1 MFTQNQQPISPLPLP
16 LPPSPLPAADPA
28 RLVAVRSHEMPAGLP
43 ELEFDATA
51 RVAATLCGASVAF
64 VALMDAQRLWFKA
77 SVGIDVQ
84 RLEHDLAGCLH
95 GLVQP
100 QAALAIEDMRHDARL
115 RTNRLVT
122 APPYLR
128 FCAITPVLDKAGI
141 AVGAVGVL
149 DAQARRLSEAQ
160 TSALN
165 DLATV
170 VRVALQARHH
180 AADLARQAMLDPL
193 TGTASRMQF
202 DQALEAEM
210 HHAMRSGEPFTLL
223 LLSLDGLGDIRNGF
237 GPVAADAALREIAAR
252 LMRQV
257 RLGDVLSRTGGDEFA
272 VVMRH
277 GAEAAAEVLAT
288 RVVEA
293 VRQPLTL
300 DSGDVV
306 GVRVC
311 IGIAAYSDQVE
322 SVAALMGQAEAAL
335 RQARR
340 QHDRRWNFFGR
351 KFEAPA
357 LRLVSGADAGV
368 DTDPETLAPGA

>member
-1 MFTQNQQPISPLPLP
+1 MSTKTLQHPV
-16 LPPSPLPAADPA
+16 PAADPA

-43 ELEFDATA
+43 ELEFEATA

-77 SVGIDVQ
+77 SVGLDLQ

-95 GLVQP
+95 GLVRP
-100 QAALAIEDMRHDARL
+100 QAPLVIVDTHHDARL
-115 RTNRLVT
+115 HANPLVT
-122 APPYLR
+122 AAPYLR
-128 FCAITPVLDKAGI
+128 SCAIAPVLDRAGQ
-141 AVGAVGVL
+141 AAGAVGVF
-149 DAQARRLSEAQ
+149 DPQPRRLSEAQ
-160 TSALN
+160 LHALSN
-165 DLATV
+165 LATV
-170 VRVALQARHH
+170 VQVALQARHH

-193 TGTASRMQF
+193 TGAASRMQF

-210 HHAMRSGEPFTLL
+210 HHAMRCGEPFTLL

-237 GPVAADAALREIAAR
+237 GAPAADAALREVAAR

-257 RLGDVLSRTGGDEFA
+257 RLGDVLSRLGGDEFA

-311 IGIAAYSDQVE
+311 IGIAAYADSVE
-322 SVAALMGQAEAAL
+322 SVPALMGHAEAAL

-340 QHDRRWNFFGR
+340 QHDRRRNFFGR
-351 KFEAPA
+351 KFEAPT
-357 LRLVSGADAGV
+357 LRLVADAEADG
-368 DTDPETLAPGA
+368 LAPGE

>member
-1 MFTQNQQPISPLPLP
+1 MLIKTQ
-16 LPPSPLPAADPA
+16 PPFAPPVADPA

-51 RVAATLCGASVAF
+51 RVAATLCGTSVAF

-77 SVGIDVQ
+77 SVGIDLQ
-84 RLEHDLAGCLH
+84 RLEHDLAGPLH
-95 GLVQP
+95 GLGGP
-100 QAALAIEDMRHDARL
+100 QAPLAIEDLRL
-115 RTNRLVT
+115 HERLGANPLVVG
-122 APPYLR
+122 PPQLR

-149 DAQARRLSEAQ
+149 DAQPRHLGEAQ
-160 TSALN
+160 ASALN

-170 VRVALQARHH
+170 VRVALQARHD

-210 HHAMRSGEPFTLL
+210 HHAMRCGEPFTLL

-237 GPVAADAALREIAAR
+237 GPVAADAALREVAAR

-257 RLGDVLSRTGGDEFA
+257 RLGDVLSRLGGDEFA

-293 VRQPLTL
+293 VRRPLTL

-311 IGIAAYSDQVE
+311 IGIAAYSDEVE
-322 SVAALMGQAEAAL
+322 SVADLMSHAEVAL
-335 RQARR
+335 RRARR

-357 LRLVSGADAGV
+357 LRLVAGADAEASV
-368 DTDPETLAPGA
+368 DKLALGE